1 MPTIESNDCNVY
13 ECSSRTSSQVRSTLH
28 CAPPQ
33 TSPPSI
39 GGGRG
44 RTTYTLRPIAPQIR
58 TSLKNEPQSPNAYSS
73 CSSTAAATIVVR
85 SHDRKVSALVEARL
99 SCLLT
104 VRAGVALG
112 VVLQRY
118 DTEVDGE
125 PRVRS
130 VVMSQPS
137 VYGPLSGFAVE
148 ATRALRVLAPSQQV
162 AQ

>member
-1 MPTIESNDCNVY
+1 MRPCRSAAGQFR
-13 ECSSRTSSQVRSTLH
+13 SSLAVR
-28 CAPPQ
+28 
-33 TSPPSI
+33 
-39 GGGRG
+39 
-44 RTTYTLRPIAPQIR
+44 IR
-58 TSLKNEPQSPNAYSS
+58 IS
-73 CSSTAAATIVVR
+73 VR
-85 SHDRKVSALVEARL
+85 
-99 SCLLT
+99 
-104 VRAGVALG
+104 
-112 VVLQRY
+112 VVLQWY